1 MPCPKPL
8 GEAMRRREF
17 LVLLGAA
24 ASRPL
29 AARAQQPAM
38 PVIGFLSGRSPYES
52 SGAVAAFRQGL
63 DETGYFE
70 SKNVVIEYRWA
81 EGRYDRLPALAAE
94 LVSRQVTVIAAVGGP
109 SSGLAAK
116 GATATIPIVFIS
128 GADPVQEGLVASLNK
143 PGGNATGVAPLLPA
157 MEGKRFGLLH
167 EVVPNAALIGVL
179 LNPAAASYLD
189 RETSDVQEAARVVG
203 QQLLILRASTE
214 EAIEAAFA
222 IAVEQRAGGLLVAAD
237 PFFVSRREQI
247 VALAARYAIPAIY
260 EVREY
265 AAAGGLMTYGINIGD
280 AYHQVGSYVG
290 RILKGEKPANLPV
303 LQPTKFEFVINLT
316 TAKALGVAIPPGLL
330 SIADEVIE

>member
-1 MPCPKPL
+1 
-8 GEAMRRREF
+8 MRRREF

-128 GADPVQEGLVASLNK
+128 GADPVHEGLVASLNK

-203 QQLLILRASTE
+203 QQLLILRASNE

>member
-1 MPCPKPL
+1 
-8 GEAMRRREF
+8 MRRREF
-17 LVLLGAA
+17 VVLLGAA
-24 ASRPL
+24 ASQPL

-38 PVIGFLSGRSPYES
+38 PVIGFLSGRSPNEL

-81 EGRYDRLPALAAE
+81 EGRYDRMPALAAE

-128 GADPVQEGLVASLNK
+128 GADPVQDGLVASLNK

-167 EVVPNAALIGVL
+167 EVVPHAALIGVL

-303 LQPTKFEFVINLT
+303 LQPTKFEFVINLK